1 MNTDK
6 HTCVCATCGQGFTR
20 NSSAVRHNDNLHSGQ
35 ALIVTPYEYI
45 VGRLKGEFLPGD
57 PSIHRSSLR
66 NQTSSSNY
74 FRHSQADN
82 NNRTNFRI
90 NADMRPGVRPPNL
103 FNSMGS
109 QGRALHRSSVIR
121 PDNKQPSFASNKDAE
136 RDSKLE
142 ELRTL
147 LTINYSPQIADEI
160 WSRIAYLAEFD
171 SVHLDL
177 ALNFQRMKAKGK
189 NSPHFKINQF
199 FDAL

>member
-1 MNTDK
+1 
-6 HTCVCATCGQGFTR
+6 
-20 NSSAVRHNDNLHSGQ
+20 
-35 ALIVTPYEYI
+35 
-45 VGRLKGEFLPGD
+45 
-57 PSIHRSSLR
+57 
-66 NQTSSSNY
+66 
-74 FRHSQADN
+74 
-82 NNRTNFRI
+82 
-90 NADMRPGVRPPNL
+90 
-103 FNSMGS
+103 MGS

-199 FDAL
+199 FDAP